1 MRAGQLRH
9 TIIIQQVTETN
20 TGGVITN
27 VWSEYDVVRAGI
39 ESGAAR
45 FAGSEFW
52 AAQQVQDEDVV
63 VFRIRYLSGVT
74 QKMRVLYGYKA
85 YDIKGVQDVK
95 GRGRE
100 MIVYTTIAPQEYAT
114 FAYASTA
121 GATGDNNGDAVITWT
136 TDFYSSSNVRVRE
149 SGETD
154 WVTKTEA
161 DTTTRVLSHSFEI
174 TGLSAS
180 TDYEVQVWG
189 ENGAGWSA
197 GWSATLDISLD
208 AGYEVT

>member
-27 VWSEYDVVRAGI
+27 VWSEYDAVRAGI
-39 ESGAAR
+39 EPVAAR

-52 AAQQVQDEDVV
+52 AAKQVQDEDVV
-63 VFRIRYLSGVT
+63 VFKVRHLSGVT
-74 QKMRVLYGYKA
+74 QKMRVLYDFKI
-85 YDIKGVQDVK
+85 YDIKGVLDVK

-100 MIVYTTIAPQEYAT
+100 MLIYTTTAPQEYAT
-114 FAYASTA
+114 FSYASTA
-121 GATGDNNGDAVITWT
+121 GATGENNGDAIITWT

-149 SGETD
+149 SGQSEWT
-154 WVTKTEA
+154 TKTEA
-161 DTTTRVLSHSFEI
+161 DTDPRMITHSFTI

-180 TDYEVQVWG
+180 TSYEVQVWG
-189 ENGAGWSA
+189 ENEAGWA
-197 GWSATLDISLD
+197 GGWSSTLDISLD